1 MPHVNSLCIPR
12 ATVATSNKYDICIL
26 APCRLHWAVEAS
38 HFSTL
43 SLLTLQNPSPDALL
57 IGEQI
62 DYAQWSWGAIFTFAP
77 WLLESVSVA
86 KFSEKEN
93 WGTKHICG
101 VCFLHCTT
109 RAGLRGLP
117 YICYYLENK
126 CIVFEFI
133 ELLPLQIA
141 PAKKHAGIH

>member
-1 MPHVNSLCIPR
+1 MHNKWSFQNGLGNY
-12 ATVATSNKYDICIL
+12 TSKFGL
-26 APCRLHWAVEAS
+26 QHAVS
-38 HFSTL
+38 SML
-43 SLLTLQNPSPDALL
+43 P
-57 IGEQI
+57 
-62 DYAQWSWGAIFTFAP
+62 
-77 WLLESVSVA
+77 SVA

-93 WGTKHICG
+93 WGTKYVCG

-141 PAKKHAGIH
+141 PATKHAGIH